1 MQTSVLVL
9 YTAVFIWIIVAVVV
23 AVVVV
28 TAIVVVTVV
37 SVVVVVVVFVR
48 SYEGDN
54 DKENCCSTSE
64 KHYETPPS
72 GGSLSYRPYL
82 SDSQQAL
89 SGSQR

>member
-1 MQTSVLVL
+1 MLVL

-37 SVVVVVVVFVR
+37 SVVVVVVVVVFVR